1 MADGA
6 EHRIQMPD
14 AATSKAAAAPEKWL
28 NYFVRLLAVIE
39 SVGNA
44 FGTLAFTWA
53 TVVLLSGYPTVL
65 RSKDDFWFAT
75 AIVFL
80 EAARFL
86 GGKGLIVLERTMDA
100 EGAELEILIGLSSQI
115 CKFIPEEF
123 SQELEHGQI
132 KRRFIKRLVDTLNAN
147 MNPSSQCPGIR
158 RVVLEQSIYMMEYNS
173 RCANCF
179 NEYQMM
185 DALSFV
191 ELTPSRAENY
201 MVFLGDAGFMECN
214 ISLSALVDRA
224 KELMGRQWLQGS
236 QITWLVSMMAADGSV
251 VAEHRIQMPAVAS
264 ESGQADHKAVAAA
277 PENWLNYFVR
287 LLAGIES
294 AGNAL
299 GTLAFT
305 WGTVVLLG
313 GFPSNLKDDF
323 GYATAIFFLE
333 ATRPLSWNGL
343 MVIVFFSVST
353 VSTIVWDVPQPRIVF
368 AIMVVLFAAGQF
380 LCAEVL
386 GLRLRINN
394 RLRRQISL
402 WSPVVALSILA
413 SCIYRD
419 HRSSLAMRIVY
430 GLLLVVVLLVTIS
443 RLQFPIIINR
453 VQGALGRKYVFWRPF
468 ILYSCMLTEIVMSMF
483 MVDKLHPYALVYVDI
498 EALAIVS
505 FGNLQ
510 IPAAIA
516 RVVLAGLCLHPKGYD
531 GQGGT
536 AHIAPSLKIF
546 YGMVLGQG
554 ILYIVAGILEV
565 FSFIPRRSLIRNGGF
580 TGQWGVESINLYYAY
595 AYDKYM
601 EGGLF
606 ASKRISLS
614 NFAMDSLNSDLSK
627 NQLYAVRMMNTL
639 LQSDLTR
646 ARLLEKLTGST
657 QTMARLISKLDWS
670 SRHHRAT
677 IRLYAAKVTAE
688 LAKNLRVVTVPGT
701 LQLVSTLL
709 DADGKPKRGHPLLDT
724 GDDQDHFVDIADRQD
739 KKHDIAGDQEQTG
752 DTDNLLETPTRS
764 MHIND
769 QRYIPRIWQRILEYW
784 SIPKEQPLTD
794 HDLLPALGMSIIHSL
809 AGCDQNNCVEID
821 RVSDLIPKIIGFT
834 SFRSAM
840 VNSEAQRKVLLK
852 SSLKVLQRLTS
863 IEGEIGITLRYKISK
878 HPFLL
883 RNLAEIL
890 GDSSSSS
897 NNNQELRRLVAG
909 ILRNLAIDRDTR
921 QEIGQM
927 KMLITRLLK
936 AFLDSNG
943 SFSSDVDCLLPK
955 VAGQALLEH
964 GQIKRRFIKRLVD
977 ALNTECKLN
986 ANMKPSAHC
995 PGIRRV
1001 ILEQSIYMMECNS
1014 RYAKCFNEFRMMDAV
1029 SMVEE
1034 TPSRAE
1040 KYMFFL
1046 GDMDFME
1053 CKTALS
1059 ALVDRAKELMSR
1071 QWLHDINSANRRKL

>member
-1 MADGA
+1 MDGSLSL
-6 EHRIQMPD
+6 
-14 AATSKAAAAPEKWL
+14 AASASPAP
-28 NYFVRLLAVIE
+28 
-39 SVGNA
+39 
-44 FGTLAFTWA
+44 
-53 TVVLLSGYPTVL
+53 P
-65 RSKDDFWFAT
+65 
-75 AIVFL
+75 
-80 EAARFL
+80 
-86 GGKGLIVLERTMDA
+86 
-100 EGAELEILIGLSSQI
+100 
-115 CKFIPEEF
+115 
-123 SQELEHGQI
+123 
-132 KRRFIKRLVDTLNAN
+132 
-147 MNPSSQCPGIR
+147 
-158 RVVLEQSIYMMEYNS
+158 
-173 RCANCF
+173 
-179 NEYQMM
+179 
-185 DALSFV
+185 
-191 ELTPSRAENY
+191 PSRH
-201 MVFLGDAGFMECN
+201 
-214 ISLSALVDRA
+214 R
-224 KELMGRQWLQGS
+224 S

-413 SCIYRD
+413 SCIYRA

-468 ILYSCMLTEIVMSMF
+468 ILYSCMLTAIVMSMF

-536 AHIAPSLKIF
+536 AHIVPSLKIL

-554 ILYIVAGILEV
+554 IHYIVAGMLEA

-580 TGQWGVESINLYYAY
+580 TGQWGVESVNLYYAD

-627 NQLYAVRMMNTL
+627 NQLYGVRMMHIF

-646 ARLLEKLTGST
+646 ARLLEKLTSST
-657 QTMARLISKLDWS
+657 QTMARLISMMDWS
-670 SRHHRAT
+670 SKHHRKA
-677 IRLYAAKVTAE
+677 IRLCAAK
-688 LAKNLRVVTVPGT
+688 
-701 LQLVSTLL
+701 LVSTLL
-709 DADGKPKRGHPLLDT
+709 DADGKPKRGHPLLDAD
-724 GDDQDHFVDIADRQD
+724 GDQDHFVDILDRQD
-739 KKHDIAGDQEQTG
+739 KKHDIAGDQEPIG

-769 QRYIPRIWQRILEYW
+769 QRYVPRIWQRILAYW

-794 HDLLPALGMSIIHSL
+794 DDLLPALGMSIIYSL
-809 AGCDQNNCVEID
+809 AGCDQYNCVEID
-821 RVSDLIPKIIGFT
+821 RVTDLIPKIIGFT

-840 VNSEAQRKVLLK
+840 LNSEAQQKVLLK
-852 SSLKVLQRLTS
+852 SSLKLLQRLTS

-890 GDSSSSS
+890 GDSSS
-897 NNNQELRRLVAG
+897 NQELRLVAG
-909 ILRNLAIDRDTR
+909 ILRNLAIDGDTR
-921 QEIGQM
+921 QEIG
-927 KMLITRLLK
+927 
-936 AFLDSNG
+936 
-943 SFSSDVDCLLPK
+943 
-955 VAGQALLEH
+955 
-964 GQIKRRFIKRLVD
+964 
-977 ALNTECKLN
+977 
-986 ANMKPSAHC
+986 
-995 PGIRRV
+995 
-1001 ILEQSIYMMECNS
+1001 
-1014 RYAKCFNEFRMMDAV
+1014 
-1029 SMVEE
+1029 
-1034 TPSRAE
+1034 
-1040 KYMFFL
+1040 
-1046 GDMDFME
+1046 
-1053 CKTALS
+1053 
-1059 ALVDRAKELMSR
+1059 
-1071 QWLHDINSANRRKL
+1071 

>member
-1 MADGA
+1 MMAADGSVVA
-6 EHRIQMPD
+6 EHRIQIPAVASETGQAD
-14 AATSKAAAAPEKWL
+14 HKAVAAAPEKWL

-44 FGTLAFTWA
+44 
-53 TVVLLSGYPTVL
+53 
-65 RSKDDFWFAT
+65 
-75 AIVFL
+75 
-80 EAARFL
+80 
-86 GGKGLIVLERTMDA
+86 
-100 EGAELEILIGLSSQI
+100 
-115 CKFIPEEF
+115 
-123 SQELEHGQI
+123 
-132 KRRFIKRLVDTLNAN
+132 
-147 MNPSSQCPGIR
+147 
-158 RVVLEQSIYMMEYNS
+158 
-173 RCANCF
+173 
-179 NEYQMM
+179 
-185 DALSFV
+185 
-191 ELTPSRAENY
+191 
-201 MVFLGDAGFMECN
+201 
-214 ISLSALVDRA
+214 
-224 KELMGRQWLQGS
+224 
-236 QITWLVSMMAADGSV
+236 
-251 VAEHRIQMPAVAS
+251 
-264 ESGQADHKAVAAA
+264 
-277 PENWLNYFVR
+277 
-287 LLAGIES
+287 
-294 AGNAL
+294 L

-305 WGTVVLLG
+305 WGTVVLLDG
-313 GFPSNLKDDF
+313 YPSNLIKHDF
-323 GYATAIFFLE
+323 VFATAIIFLE
-333 ATRPLSWNGL
+333 ATRIFTRNNMLDYQLFFRTRGAFRPLGWNGL
-343 MVIVFFSVST
+343 M
-353 VSTIVWDVPQPRIVF
+353 
-368 AIMVVLFAAGQF
+368 F

-386 GLRLRINN
+386 GLRLRINS

-413 SCIYRD
+413 SCIYRE
-419 HRSSLAMRIVY
+419 HRSSLPMGIVY

-468 ILYSCMLTEIVMSMF
+468 ILYSCMLTAIVMSMF
-483 MVDKLHPYALVYVDI
+483 MVDKLYRPWIIVLDICALV
-498 EALAIVS
+498 IVS

-516 RVVLAGLCLHPKGYD
+516 RVVLAGLCLHPKGYN

-536 AHIAPSLKIF
+536 AHIVPSLKIL

-554 ILYIVAGILEV
+554 ILYIVAGMLEV
-565 FSFIPRRSLIRNGGF
+565 FSFIPQRSLIRNGGF
-580 TGQWGVESINLYYAY
+580 TGQWGVESVNLYYAY

-606 ASKRISLS
+606 ASKKISLS

-724 GDDQDHFVDIADRQD
+724 
-739 KKHDIAGDQEQTG
+739 AGDQEQTG

-955 VAGQALLEH
+955 VAGQALVLERIMDAKGAELEILIGLSSQICKLIPEEFAQELEH

-977 ALNTECKLN
+977 ALT

-1059 ALVDRAKELMSR
+1059 VLVDRAKELMSR
-1071 QWLHDINSANRRKL
+1071 QWLHDINSAN

>member
-1 MADGA
+1 
-6 EHRIQMPD
+6 
-14 AATSKAAAAPEKWL
+14 
-28 NYFVRLLAVIE
+28 
-39 SVGNA
+39 
-44 FGTLAFTWA
+44 
-53 TVVLLSGYPTVL
+53 
-65 RSKDDFWFAT
+65 
-75 AIVFL
+75 
-80 EAARFL
+80 
-86 GGKGLIVLERTMDA
+86 
-100 EGAELEILIGLSSQI
+100 
-115 CKFIPEEF
+115 
-123 SQELEHGQI
+123 
-132 KRRFIKRLVDTLNAN
+132 
-147 MNPSSQCPGIR
+147 
-158 RVVLEQSIYMMEYNS
+158 
-173 RCANCF
+173 
-179 NEYQMM
+179 
-185 DALSFV
+185 
-191 ELTPSRAENY
+191 
-201 MVFLGDAGFMECN
+201 
-214 ISLSALVDRA
+214 
-224 KELMGRQWLQGS
+224 
-236 QITWLVSMMAADGSV
+236 MAADGSV
-251 VAEHRIQMPAVAS
+251 VAEHRIQIPAVAS
-264 ESGQADHKAVAAA
+264 ESGQADHKAFAAA
-277 PENWLNYFVR
+277 PEKWLNYFVR

-313 GFPSNLKDDF
+313 GYPSNLKDDF

-333 ATRPLSWNGL
+333 ATRIFTRNNRLDYQLFFRTTGAFRPLGWNGL
-343 MVIVFFSVST
+343 M
-353 VSTIVWDVPQPRIVF
+353 
-368 AIMVVLFAAGQF
+368 F

-386 GLRLRINN
+386 GLRL
-394 RLRRQISL
+394 LRRQISL
-402 WSPVVALSILA
+402 WRPVVALLLLA
-413 SCIYRD
+413 FCVYRE
-419 HRSSLAMRIVY
+419 HRSSQLAMWILY

-453 VQGALGRKYVFWRPF
+453 VQGDLGRKYIFWRPF
-468 ILYSCMLTEIVMSMF
+468 ILCSCMLAAIVMPMF
-483 MVDKLHPYALVYVDI
+483 MIEKIYRNAIMLVDI

-536 AHIAPSLKIF
+536 AHIVPSLKIL

-554 ILYIVAGILEV
+554 ILYIVAGMLEV
-565 FSFIPRRSLIRNGGF
+565 FSFIPQRSLIRNGGF
-580 TGQWGVESINLYYAY
+580 TGQWGVESVNLYYAY

-606 ASKRISLS
+606 ASKKISLS

-657 QTMARLISKLDWS
+657 QTMARLIRMLDWS
-670 SRHHRAT
+670 SRHHRKA
-677 IRLYAAKVTAE
+677 IKLYAAKVTAK
-688 LAKNLRVVTVPGT
+688 LAKNLRVETVPGT
-701 LQLVSTLL
+701 LKLVSTLL
-709 DADGKPKRGHPLLDT
+709 DADGKPKRGHPLLDAD
-724 GDDQDHFVDIADRQD
+724 GDQDHFVDILDRQD
-739 KKHDIAGDQEQTG
+739 KKHDIAGDQEPIE
-752 DTDNLLETPTRS
+752 DTDNLLEAPTRS
-764 MHIND
+764 THIHN
-769 QRYIPRIWQRILEYW
+769 QRYIPRILQRTLAYW
-784 SIPKEQPLTD
+784 SIPKEQPLTND
-794 HDLLPALGMSIIHSL
+794 DLLLALGMSIIYSL
-809 AGCDQNNCVEID
+809 AGCDQNKCVEINK
-821 RVSDLIPKIIGFT
+821 VTDLIPKIIGFT

-863 IEGEIGITLRYKISK
+863 IEGEIGITLRYRISQ

-890 GDSSSSS
+890 GDSRSS
-897 NNNQELRRLVAG
+897 NQELRRLVAG

-921 QEIGQM
+921 QEIGQI

-955 VAGQALLEH
+955 VAGQALVMLSSENSQNCFVMLKEPDFVHKLKNMILIHDDKYIYVAASLLRNMCLHAQHELTESDLKELSHTLREVLERIMDVEGAELEILIGLSSQICKLIPEEFAQELEH
-964 GQIKRRFIKRLVD
+964 GQIKRRFIKKLVD
-977 ALNTECKLN
+977 ALN

-995 PGIRRV
+995 PGFGG
-1001 ILEQSIYMMECNS
+1001 S
-1014 RYAKCFNEFRMMDAV
+1014 RNANCFNEFRMMDAV
-1029 SMVEE
+1029 SMVDE

-1046 GDMDFME
+1046 GDMGFME

-1059 ALVDRAKELMSR
+1059 ALMDRAKELMSR
-1071 QWLHDINSANRRKL
+1071 QWLHDINSAN